1 MLVETPGRENDAVL
15 AGRRMET
22 EYLSGVVRR
31 RRTGQGAVLEIT
43 GDPGIGKTSLLGL
56 LARRAAAGGG
66 ARVMRAQGSQGAEP
80 GQVVREVLDALEVP
94 RSRVAN
100 AGVHTGSRSS
110 LLNNQMAAKVCR
122 GTPALCSSTGSP
134 RTGQTGA
141 VRL

>member
-1 MLVETPGRENDAVL
+1 VLVETPGRENDAVL

-43 GDPGIGKTSLLGL
+43 GDPGKGKTSLLGL
-56 LARRAAAGGG
+56 LARRAAAGG

-110 LLNNQMAAKVCR
+110 LLDNQMAAKVCR

-134 RTGQTGA
+134 RTGQRGA